1 MRKIWKRQKSLSL
14 FRWNSRN
21 CEYLKMYTDG
31 KKMDVKMNRWTF
43 MNVLKPFFCVLAMFL
58 VNLLQFFSFINS
70 NKLICYAFA
79 FTFLYEKS
87 RSGSILTF
95 LSAWNLTIKILNLS
109 HSQFE
114 YNKTKKNS
122 NFSIVNH
129 LNILDLIKTYFY
141 SQFFNSPK
149 HFSLNRKNLMRHS
162 VVLIPLTILT

>member
-1 MRKIWKRQKSLSL
+1 M
-14 FRWNSRN
+14 
-21 CEYLKMYTDG
+21 
-31 KKMDVKMNRWTF
+31 
-43 MNVLKPFFCVLAMFL
+43 
-58 VNLLQFFSFINS
+58 
-70 NKLICYAFA
+70 
-79 FTFLYEKS
+79 
-87 RSGSILTF
+87 
-95 LSAWNLTIKILNLS
+95 LNLS

-162 VVLIPLTILT
+162 VVLIPLTLLT